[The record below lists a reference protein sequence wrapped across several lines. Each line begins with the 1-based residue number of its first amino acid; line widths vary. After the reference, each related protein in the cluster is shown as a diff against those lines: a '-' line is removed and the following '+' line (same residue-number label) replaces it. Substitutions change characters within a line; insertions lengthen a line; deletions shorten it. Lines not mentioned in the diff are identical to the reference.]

1 MLSAKCSMLL
11 RPRMR
16 LIVNL
21 QHMLDGKL
29 RVTLGGRKTFMPE
42 HFLDRAQ
49 IGAFFQ
55 HVSSKRVT

>member
-1 MLSAKCSMLL
+1 MLGAKRSILL

-29 RVTLGGRKTFMPE
+29 RVALGGRKTFVTE
-42 HFLDRAQ
+42 HFLDGAQ
-49 IGAFFQ
+49 IGAFLQ
-55 HVSSKRVT
+55 HVSSKRMT